1 MKDYERNYGP
11 QVPVCDMVHAEKY
24 RMRGEDFRSAMT
36 RVASALADDEEHF
49 DAFRDILLN
58 QRFMPGGRIQ
68 AAVGSTKAI
77 TPYNC
82 FVSGTIEDS
91 FVDGTGSIMER
102 AKQAALTMRLGGGIG
117 YDFSTLRPRGELIR
131 KLQSAS
137 SGAVS
142 FLEIYD
148 AIGRATASSG
158 HRRGAQMGVLRV
170 DHPDVEEFI
179 RAKQNAGR
187 LTGFNLSV
195 GITNE
200 FMQLVKSG
208 GELRLKHNGKEYHS
222 VNARALW
229 DSIMRSTYDWSE
241 PGVLFLDNINLN
253 NNLYYCEHIAATNP
267 CGEQPLPPYGACLLG
282 SLNLPKYLQP
292 GPDPRKYW
300 IDSYQMMLD
309 IPHIVRAMD
318 KVIDLARYPLYEQ
331 EQEAQSKRR
340 MGIGLTGVANAI
352 EAMGYPYGSD
362 AFCTHLESIFD
373 GLRYNVY
380 KSSIELAREKGP
392 FPLYRAKEY
401 QASRFIQRLP
411 DELQSLLALH
421 GIRNSHLL
429 SIAPTGTISFAA
441 DNISSG
447 IEPVYA
453 HRVRRGI
460 NSAKGP
466 QIVELE
472 DYGVARLGV
481 NGRTVEECTV
491 SDHLRVLAIAT
502 EYVDSAVSKTI
513 NVPTN
518 ITWEAFKDVYLKAY
532 ELGAKGCTT
541 YRPGGKRSGVIES
554 AEEPQSMSDP
564 VNACEISGRGCE

>member
-1 MKDYERNYGP
+1 
-11 QVPVCDMVHAEKY
+11 
-24 RMRGEDFRSAMT
+24 
-36 RVASALADDEEHF
+36 
-49 DAFRDILLN
+49 
-58 QRFMPGGRIQ
+58 
-68 AAVGSTKAI
+68 
-77 TPYNC
+77 
-82 FVSGTIEDS
+82 
-91 FVDGTGSIMER
+91 
-102 AKQAALTMRLGGGIG
+102 
-117 YDFSTLRPRGELIR
+117 
-131 KLQSAS
+131 
-137 SGAVS
+137 
-142 FLEIYD
+142 
-148 AIGRATASSG
+148 
-158 HRRGAQMGVLRV
+158 
-170 DHPDVEEFI
+170 
-179 RAKQNAGR
+179 
-187 LTGFNLSV
+187 
-195 GITNE
+195 
-200 FMQLVKSG
+200 
-208 GELRLKHNGKEYHS
+208 
-222 VNARALW
+222 
-229 DSIMRSTYDWSE
+229 MRSTYDWSE
-241 PGVLFLDNINLN
+241 PGVLFIDNINLN

-282 SLNLPKYLQP
+282 SLNLTKYLQH
-292 GPDPRKYW
+292 GPQKWWVDT
-300 IDSYQMMLD
+300 YQMMLD

-352 EAMGYPYGSD
+352 EAMGYPYGSE
-362 AFCTHLESIFD
+362 AFCYHLETIFD

-392 FPLYRAKEY
+392 FPLYRAADY
-401 QASRFIQRLP
+401 QGSRFIQRLP
-411 DELQSLLALH
+411 DELQSLLSLH

-453 HRVRRGI
+453 HRVRRSV

-472 DYGVARLGV
+472 DYGVSTLQTY
-481 NGRTVEECTV
+481 GRTVEECTTE
-491 SDHLRVLAIAT
+491 DHLRVLAIAT

-513 NVPTN
+513 NVPTG
-518 ITWEAFKDVYLKAY
+518 ITWEDFKSVYIRAF

>member
-1 MKDYERNYGP
+1 MKDFAHVAYGP
-11 QVPVCDMVHAEKY
+11 KVPACDFIHAEKY

-36 RVASALADDEEHF
+36 RVASALADNEEHF
-49 DAFRDILLN
+49 DAFREILLA

-131 KLQSAS
+131 KLQSES
-137 SGAVS
+137 SGSVS
-142 FLEIYD
+142 FLEIFD

-170 DHPDVEEFI
+170 DHPDIEEFI
-179 RAKQNAGR
+179 RAKQNEYR

-200 FMQLVKSG
+200 FMHAVKSG
-208 GELRLKHNGKEYHS
+208 REFRLRHNGKEYHS
-222 VNARALW
+222 VNARVLW

-241 PGVLFLDNINLN
+241 PGVLFIDNINLN
-253 NNLYYCEHIAATNP
+253 NNLYYCESIAATNP

-282 SLNLPKYLQP
+282 SLNLTKYLQWNN
-292 GPDPRKYW
+292 GKWW
-300 IDSYQMMLD
+300 IDTYQIMLD
-309 IPHIVRAMD
+309 VPHIVRAMD
-318 KVIDLARYPLYEQ
+318 KVIDIARYPLYEQ

-352 EAMGYPYGSD
+352 EATGHPYGSD
-362 AFCTHLESIFD
+362 GFCSQLESIFE
-373 GLRYNVY
+373 GLRNNVY
-380 KSSIELAREKGP
+380 RASIELAREKGP
-392 FPLYRAKEY
+392 FPLYRATKY
-401 QASRFIQRLP
+401 QDSRFIQRLP

-453 HRVRRGI
+453 HKVRRSV

-466 QIVELE
+466 KIVELS
-472 DYGVARLGV
+472 DYGVSYLETY
-481 NGRTVEECTV
+481 GRTVEECATE
-491 SDHLRVLAIAT
+491 DHLRVLAIAT

-513 NVPTN
+513 NVPSN
-518 ITWEAFKDVYLKAY
+518 ITWDDFKSVYIRAF